1 MKKYIV
7 KTSLGLLLFTTLFV
21 ACTDS
26 FVDREPVYSIDSEN
40 YFNEAENRYL
50 INKVDDLWHAKDYP
64 NLVKVI
70 EDYKGEIPELI
81 RKKYLY
87 SLKMIKK

>member
-40 YFNEAENRYL
+40 YFNS
-50 INKVDDLWHAKDYP
+50 
-64 NLVKVI
+64 
-70 EDYKGEIPELI
+70 EDGNNFSDFTLNF
-81 RKKYLY
+81 
-87 SLKMIKK
+87 SNFQSMIIIIY